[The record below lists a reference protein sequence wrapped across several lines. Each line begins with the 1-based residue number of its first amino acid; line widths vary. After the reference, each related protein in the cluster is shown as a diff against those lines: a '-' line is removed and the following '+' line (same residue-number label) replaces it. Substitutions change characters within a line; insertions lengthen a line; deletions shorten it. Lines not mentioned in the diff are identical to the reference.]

1 VDLGVSIRSGRVWR
15 RGRGRAVG
23 RFLLRRLWLS
33 AITLILV
40 SIVVFAVAEVLP
52 GDVGRTILG
61 PFATNEQ
68 VAQLNQEFGLDRPL
82 PVRYADWSSDFV
94 TGDWGESYLLDT
106 PVRPLVVERM
116 INSLYLGAFALA
128 FIVPVSIGLGVLA
141 ALHRDGLID
150 RAISVTGLSLIAL
163 PEFVVGVIVLVIF
176 AVELGWFP
184 VSSRVPSANPVD
196 VVRQFFLPSIPLML
210 VLFGYIARMARAGTV
225 EALDSDYVRTAVL
238 KGLPRRTLIWR
249 HVLRNALLPT
259 ISVVSVQVGYLFG
272 GLVVVETLFN
282 YPGIGKLLLD
292 SAVGH
297 DLPVLEATV
306 LIVAVLYML
315 SNLVADSLYAVLNPR
330 IRVAR

>member
-1 VDLGVSIRSGRVWR
+1 M
-15 RGRGRAVG
+15 G

-33 AITLILV
+33 AITLLLV
-40 SIVVFAVAEVLP
+40 SIVLFAVAEVLP

-68 VAQLNQEFGLDRPL
+68 VAQLNRELGLDRPL
-82 PVRYADWSSDFV
+82 PVRYVEWLGGFIS
-94 TGDWGESYLLDT
+94 GDWGQSPLLNT

-116 INSLYLGAFALA
+116 INSLMLATFALA
-128 FIVPVSIGLGVLA
+128 LVVPVSIGLGVLA
-141 ALHRDGLID
+141 ALHRDGPID
-150 RAISVTGLSLIAL
+150 RVISVTGLSLIAL
-163 PEFVVGVIVLVIF
+163 PEFVAGVVVLVVF
-176 AVELGWFP
+176 AVQLGWFP
-184 VSSRVPSANPVD
+184 VSSEVPSANPVD
-196 VVRQFFLPSIPLML
+196 VIRQFLLPSIPLVL

-225 EALDSDYVRTAVL
+225 EALDSNYVRTAVL

-272 GLVVVETLFN
+272 GLVVTETLFN

-306 LIVAVLYML
+306 LVIAVLYML

-330 IRVAR
+330 IRVPR

>member
-1 VDLGVSIRSGRVWR
+1 MSLRFVQRWR
-15 RGRGRAVG
+15 RGRGGTAG

-33 AITLILV
+33 AITLVLV
-40 SIVVFAVAEVLP
+40 SVVVFAVAEVLP

-68 VAQLNQEFGLDRPL
+68 VERLNRELGLERPL
-82 PVRYADWSSDFV
+82 VVRYAGWLGDFV
-94 TGDWGESYLLDT
+94 RGEWGDSFLLNT
-106 PVRPLVVERM
+106 PVRPLVVERAV
-116 INSLYLGAFALA
+116 NSVLLGAFALA

-141 ALHRDGLID
+141 ALYRDGFID

-184 VSSRVPSANPVD
+184 VSSQVPSANPVD

-225 EALDSDYVRTAVL
+225 EALASDYVRTAVL
-238 KGLPRRTLIWR
+238 KGLSRWALIWR

-306 LIVAVLYML
+306 LVVALLYML

-330 IRVAR
+330 IRVGR

>member
-1 VDLGVSIRSGRVWR
+1 
-15 RGRGRAVG
+15 
-23 RFLLRRLWLS
+23 
-33 AITLILV
+33 
-40 SIVVFAVAEVLP
+40 
-52 GDVGRTILG
+52 
-61 PFATNEQ
+61 
-68 VAQLNQEFGLDRPL
+68 
-82 PVRYADWSSDFV
+82 
-94 TGDWGESYLLDT
+94 
-106 PVRPLVVERM
+106 
-116 INSLYLGAFALA
+116 
-128 FIVPVSIGLGVLA
+128 
-141 ALHRDGLID
+141 
-150 RAISVTGLSLIAL
+150 
-163 PEFVVGVIVLVIF
+163 VIVLVVF

-184 VSSRVPSANPVD
+184 VSSEVPSANPVD

-225 EALDSDYVRTAVL
+225 VALDSDYVRTAVL

-272 GLVVVETLFN
+272 GLVVIETLFN

-330 IRVAR
+330 IRVSR